1 MTHVQVGHIAHV
13 NLRDEVLPYRRLI
26 GDVILDK
33 NPHIKTVVNKV
44 VYFWTK
50 ETKFGL
56 FCFYIGSLSF
66 YTRSLLTLDYQKPWS
81 TRWGGGIENEF

>member
-56 FCFYIGSLSF
+56 FCFYIGSLLPLF
-66 YTRSLLTLDYQKPWS
+66 
-81 TRWGGGIENEF
+81 